1 MRICLF
7 LLSCWTAA
15 SVGEA
20 ATLQEDFASGPAAH
34 GWLVFGNTS
43 LFRWN
48 PSNENL
54 EVTWD
59 SSQTNSY
66 FHRPLGT
73 VLTRSDDFG
82 LAFDLRPSDIAVGVN
97 PNKRSTFELAVG
109 FLNFTDAAST
119 NFERGIGVNSS
130 YGPRNLAEFD
140 YFPDSGLGAT
150 ISPTMISSNNQFA
163 AGFDFPL
170 ELTGGD
176 LFHIAMTYTASNQT
190 FATSITRN
198 GQPFRPIKDV
208 KLGAGFTDFRLDA
221 IAVNSYSDAGA
232 DGSIL
237 ARGVV
242 DNFVVAVPD
251 PPVANLTGVLADGVW
266 RVQFTGRSAWVYTL
280 ERTEEFQS
288 WASVSSV
295 APIVDGD
302 WSLSDTNMP
311 GLKALYR
318 VRADRP

>member
-1 MRICLF
+1 MRISLF

-20 ATLQEDFASGPAAH
+20 TTLREDFASAPAAN
-34 GWLVFGNTS
+34 GWRVFGDTN
-43 LFRWN
+43 LFHWN
-48 PSNENL
+48 PVNENL

-73 VLTRSDDFG
+73 VLTKSDDFG
-82 LAFDLRPSDIAVGVN
+82 LAFDLRPSEIAVGVN

-109 FLNFTDAAST
+109 FLNFIDAAST

-170 ELTGGD
+170 PAVWPRTAGTSTCSACWRAAAKGNAPLTRRAARCS
-176 LFHIAMTYTASNQT
+176 L
-190 FATSITRN
+190 
-198 GQPFRPIKDV
+198 
-208 KLGAGFTDFRLDA
+208 
-221 IAVNSYSDAGA
+221 
-232 DGSIL
+232 IL
-237 ARGVV
+237 ADVGRLRPEILT
-242 DNFVVAVPD
+242 VP
-251 PPVANLTGVLADGVW
+251 
-266 RVQFTGRSAWVYTL
+266 
-280 ERTEEFQS
+280 
-288 WASVSSV
+288 
-295 APIVDGD
+295 
-302 WSLSDTNMP
+302 
-311 GLKALYR
+311 
-318 VRADRP
+318 